1 MAYSREALAFS
12 TIPPSHQVRLE
23 DRLSFLYL
31 EYCLVRQDRT
41 GVVAIR
47 DVREDGDP
55 AGEGTELDGHDVL
68 RIQIPA
74 AGLAVLCLG
83 PGTSISNAAMTSC
96 ARAGC
101 TVVFTGGGAI
111 SAYSHAT
118 PLTAT
123 GKWAIAQA
131 RLMASDVHLREAA
144 IKLYKRQFSMEEF
157 PGGSIKTMRGMEGRL
172 MRNTYREC
180 AKKAK
185 ISGFKRDTTATDPVN
200 AGLNVANSIMYGL
213 AATVCTAIGVNPALG
228 VIHRGDVRALLFDL
242 ADLYKASIVIPLVF
256 SHANDDDPISEIR
269 RHLRKE
275 IVRRKLMEDMLDALM
290 EILTVH
296 LPSRDDDRLID
307 DVGEVSGHTQYGKG
321 M

>member
-1 MAYSREALAFS
+1 MSYSKEALAFS

-47 DVREDGDP
+47 DARNDDGDSNRV
-55 AGEGTELDGHDVL
+55 EMDGSDVV
-68 RIQIPA
+68 RIQLPV

-118 PLTAT
+118 PLTSA

-131 RLMASDVHLREAA
+131 RLVASDLYLRDAA
-144 IKLYKRQFSMEEF
+144 LKLYKRQFSMDNF
-157 PGGSIKTMRGMEGRL
+157 PGGSIRTMRGLEGRL
-172 MRNTYREC
+172 MRNTYRDC

-185 ISGFKRDTTATDPVN
+185 ISGFRRDTKASDPVN

-213 AATVCTAIGVNPALG
+213 AATACTAIGVNPALG

-242 ADLYKASIVIPLVF
+242 ADLYKASVVIPLVF
-256 SHANDDDPISEIR
+256 SHANDEDPISEIR

-275 IVRRKLMEDMLDALM
+275 IVRKRLMEDMLEALM
-290 EILTVH
+290 EILTPH

-307 DVGEVSGHTQYGKG
+307 DEGEVDGHTQYGKDL
-321 M
+321 